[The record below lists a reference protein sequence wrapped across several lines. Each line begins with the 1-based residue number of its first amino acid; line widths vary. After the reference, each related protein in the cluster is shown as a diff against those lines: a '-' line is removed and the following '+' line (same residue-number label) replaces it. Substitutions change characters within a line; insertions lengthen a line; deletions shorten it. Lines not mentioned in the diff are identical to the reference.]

1 MNNENRDIDALLR
14 RNVER
19 QLADF
24 DWAGLRRG
32 VAGRVETA
40 GVRSSSWNRYGRWVA
55 MAASIALAVGVLT
68 PVMIRVTRPGGPAG
82 GNAIVVMVEST
93 RPAGSAQVSF
103 SPAARPVRCEVEI
116 LSSEKPRQRDGARA
130 SWCIIAK
137 QEPSTEGRDDGR
149 DASDVVC
156 LF

>member
-1 MNNENRDIDALLR
+1 MNDKGRDIDALLR
-14 RNVER
+14 RNIER

-32 VAGRVETA
+32 IGGRLMTA
-40 GVRSSSWNRYGRWVA
+40 GARSGSWNRYGRWVA
-55 MAASIALAVGVLT
+55 MAASIVLTAGVLT
-68 PVMIRVTRPGGPAG
+68 PVMIRVARPGGPPV
-82 GNAIVVMVEST
+82 GNAIVAMVETT

-103 SPAARPVRCEVEI
+103 SPAQRPARCEVEI
-116 LSSEKPRQRDGARA
+116 LPSDKPRQQNGARA

-137 QEPSTEGRDDGR
+137 QEPSIERRHNGR
-149 DASDVVC
+149 DASDVLC

>member
-1 MNNENRDIDALLR
+1 MNNDNRDIDALLR

-32 VAGRVETA
+32 IAGRVTTA

-68 PVMIRVTRPGGPAG
+68 PVIIRTTQLGGPAT
-82 GNAIVVMVEST
+82 GNAIVAMVEAT
-93 RPAGSAQVSF
+93 HPAGSAQVSF
-103 SPAARPVRCEVEI
+103 SPASNPARCEVEI
-116 LSSEKPRQRDGARA
+116 LPSDKPRQKNGTRA

-137 QEPSTEGRDDGR
+137 QEPSTERRYDGR

>member
-1 MNNENRDIDALLR
+1 MNDKHDEIDALLR
-14 RNVER
+14 QNIER

-24 DWAGLRRG
+24 DWAGLRKG
-32 VAGRVETA
+32 IAGRVTAA

-68 PVMIRVTRPGGPAG
+68 PVMIRTTQLGGPSA
-82 GNAIVVMVEST
+82 GNAIVAMVEAT
-93 RPAGSAQVSF
+93 HPAGSAQVSF
-103 SPAARPVRCEVEI
+103 SLASKPARCEVEI
-116 LSSEKPRQRDGARA
+116 LPSDKPRQQDGARA

-137 QEPSTEGRDDGR
+137 QEPSPERRYDGR
-149 DASDVVC
+149 DVSDVVC